1 MRLSGRE
8 WIHVARS
15 ALAFEDWRRRTEGGN
30 YVGTAPRADVPE
42 VLENSL
48 RYWAEGACFRHERDS
63 MTIVSD
69 GERTWTWTPEAGAV
83 VASRAVSSELEL
95 LDPLALVLAF
105 ELEPSGAAEVAGRR
119 VLVVRAR
126 PRDDSSRMHS
136 LGLGADELELVVH
149 AERGVLLRTEA
160 IYAGEPFRVLEV
172 EEIAYDEELPPD
184 TFVFEPPP
192 GETVRPIEE
201 AYRWDYV
208 SVEEAAQRA
217 SFAVWI
223 PHGLDERWRVN
234 AIHRPASERP
244 RLDESVQLLF
254 FDDALHNFSIEQA
267 GVRLL
272 AWRTDPPRIVERD
285 GVELRLIEGKPLEV
299 HLERGGTHLRISS
312 DTLDAD
318 ALVELA
324 ASLVEAPTEPPLLF

>member
-1 MRLSGRE
+1 VRLSGRE

-30 YVGTAPRADVPE
+30 YVGTKPRADVPE
-42 VLENSL
+42 VLETRL
-48 RYWAEGACFRHERDS
+48 RYWAEGACFREERDS
-63 MTIVSD
+63 LTIVCD

-83 VASRAVSSELEL
+83 VANRGASSELDL
-95 LDPLALVLAF
+95 LHPLALVLAF
-105 ELEPSGAAEVAGRR
+105 ELEPFGTADVAGRAA
-119 VLVVRAR
+119 LAVRAR
-126 PRDDSSRMHS
+126 PRDDASRMHS
-136 LGLGADELELVVH
+136 LGLGADELELVVD
-149 AERGVLLRTEA
+149 AERGILLRTEA
-160 IYAGEPFRVLEV
+160 RHGSEAFRVLEV
-172 EEIAYDEELPPD
+172 EEIAFDEGLPPN

-201 AYRWDYV
+201 AYRWDDV
-208 SVEEAAQRA
+208 SVEEAAKRA
-217 SFAVWI
+217 SFTVWV
-223 PHGLDERWRVN
+223 PRGLHERWRVH

-244 RLDESVQLLF
+244 NLDETVHLLY

-272 AWRTDPPRIVERD
+272 AWRTDPPRVIERD
-285 GVELRLIEGKPLEV
+285 GAELRLIEGKPLEV
-299 HLERGGTHLRISS
+299 HLERGGTQLRISS

-324 ASLVEAPTEPPLLF
+324 TSLVEAPTEPPPLF